1 MAKFEILSRNNYIAN
16 RYALIEDLLLYDK
29 FCANS

>member
-1 MAKFEILSRNNYIAN
+1 MAKFEISRNNYIAN

>member
-1 MAKFEILSRNNYIAN
+1 MAKFEISRNNYIAN
-16 RYALIEDLLLYDK
+16 RDALIEDLLLYDK